1 MKDSEEEDCQ
11 QCSGLEELVKGE
23 ESRNKAIELGKI
35 AVSHLF
41 TVQFWS
47 VSLKA
52 KPRFR
57 KFVWKAL
64 V

>member
-11 QCSGLEELVKGE
+11 QCSGLEELIKE
-23 ESRNKAIELGKI
+23 ETKNKAIELGKI
-35 AVSHLF
+35 AFSHLF
-41 TVQFWS
+41 TVQFWR

-52 KPRFR
+52 KPKFR
-57 KFVWKAL
+57 KFAL